1 MTIYHTLNLIPQT
14 LYPKPH
20 TLILTTM
27 LPRTPDNSLTVLT
40 EMVMPND
47 TNALNNLMG
56 GNLLCWMDVTSAICA
71 RRHAGC
77 VCVTASVDKVSFDSP
92 IRMGEIVTL
101 TAKATR
107 VFNTSM
113 EVHIEVHAEGMDTTR
128 RRKCNEAYFTFV
140 GIDEW
145 GNKLS
150 LPAIE
155 PSTDEEKLQYDNALQ
170 RRELRL
176 VLAGKMKASESEHL
190 KTLFDS

>member
-1 MTIYHTLNLIPQT
+1 MIAKTPQ
-14 LYPKPH
+14 
-20 TLILTTM
+20 
-27 LPRTPDNSLTVLT
+27 DSLTVMT

-47 TNALNNLMG
+47 ANALHNLMG
-56 GNLLCWMDVTSAICA
+56 GNLLCWMDVTTAICA

-92 IRMGEIVTL
+92 IRLGEIVTL

-113 EVHIEVHAEGMDTTR
+113 EIYIEVHAEGMDTTR

-145 GNKLS
+145 DNKLS
-150 LPAIE
+150 LPPIK
-155 PSTDEEKLQYDNALQ
+155 PVTDEEKAQYESALQ
-170 RRELRL
+170 RREMRL
-176 VLAGKMKASESEHL
+176 VLAGKMEPGQSDQIKAWFNG
-190 KTLFDS
+190 K

>member
-1 MTIYHTLNLIPQT
+1 
-14 LYPKPH
+14 
-20 TLILTTM
+20 M

>member
-1 MTIYHTLNLIPQT
+1 MRLANAKNYMHPKTPQ
-14 LYPKPH
+14 
-20 TLILTTM
+20 
-27 LPRTPDNSLTVLT
+27 DSLTVLT

-47 TNALNNLMG
+47 ANALHNLMG
-56 GNLLCWMDVTSAICA
+56 GNLLCWMDVASAICA

-92 IRMGEIVTL
+92 IRLGEIVTL

-113 EVHIEVHAEGMDTTR
+113 EIHIEVHAEGMDTTR

-150 LPAIE
+150 LPPLA
-155 PSTDEEKLQYDNALQ
+155 PVTDAEKLQFDSAQQ

-176 VLAGKMKASESEHL
+176 VLAGKMPANQSELL
-190 KTLFDS
+190 KTLFKDFAEAGG